1 MRTSHFLLPAGSS
14 IILLFSGCSSDDN
27 NQPGLA
33 NPASV
38 YCAEQ
43 GGSTE
48 IVGEDD
54 GEVGYCNLSDGT
66 RVEEWEFYRSR
77 VTTP

>member
-1 MRTSHFLLPAGSS
+1 MSTVGLLT
-14 IILLFSGCSSDDN
+14 LLCTGCSNASDDDR
-27 NQPGLA
+27 PGLA

-43 GGSTE
+43 GGETE
-48 IVGEDD
+48 IVDEGD
-54 GEVGYCNLSDGT
+54 GEVGYCILPDGI